1 MISASLQ
8 RGAPPWQ
15 LDQHVCLP
23 RRRQPPDTITRI
35 CEGTDD
41 QTDRFTFAIAVLALF
56 PAGDWRLLIV
66 VLRALEGDL
75 SAATKLWDTLFP
87 EQARLLPLPAVS
99 KARSICGGVLERIG
113 ALRSHERRRRG

>member
-1 MISASLQ
+1 MISASPQ

-15 LDQHVCLP
+15 LDRPGCLP
-23 RRRQPPDTITRI
+23 RRRQPPDTIARI
-35 CEGTDD
+35 CEGTED

-66 VLRALEGDL
+66 VLRALEGDH

-87 EQARLLPLPAVS
+87 GQERLLPLPAVS
-99 KARSICGGVLERIG
+99 MARSICGVVLERIG
-113 ALRSHERRRRG
+113 AAGASKPG